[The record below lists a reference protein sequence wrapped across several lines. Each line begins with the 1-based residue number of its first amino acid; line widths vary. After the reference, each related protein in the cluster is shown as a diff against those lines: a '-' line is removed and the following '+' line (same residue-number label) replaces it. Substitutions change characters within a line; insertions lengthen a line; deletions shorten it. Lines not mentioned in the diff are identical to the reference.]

1 MTDTR
6 NDGGPAYPVLHSID
20 GNWVKEPLDK
30 YSGMS
35 LRDYFAA
42 AALQGILSNPK
53 RLWCSPRHY
62 ADDAYSCADAMLA
75 ERNKIND

>member
-42 AALQGILSNPK
+42 AALPGLIVEMKPHNTPENVAH
-53 RLWCSPRHY
+53 W
-62 ADDAYSCADAMLA
+62 AYKHAEAMLL

>member
-1 MTDTR
+1 MTDIP

-20 GNWVKEPLDK
+20 GNWVREPLDK

-42 AALQGILSNPK
+42 AALQGML
-53 RLWCSPRHY
+53 
-62 ADDAYSCADAMLA
+62 ADTQFNEPPFESSRIAYKYADAMLA